1 MSNLCTNCVFS
12 RVACQ
17 PGLVRLK
24 APPATV
30 LAEPFND
37 NDCCC
42 CVTVALWSQGEGIP
56 LQCGRLQHSSAGV
69 RRRVP
74 TRLGLLLLGLI
85 GCLAAWQLCA
95 LSLPACPAFSRT
107 VCGNPRDD
115 HGNLAMLPR
124 LGCQLRHWR
133 EASPDRRG
141 NVVRSRITRLA
152 ASLTR
157 W

>member
-1 MSNLCTNCVFS
+1 MCSAVL
-12 RVACQ
+12 RV
-17 PGLVRLK
+17 GVVLTVLFVLK
-24 APPATV
+24 ALPATV

-42 CVTVALWSQGEGIP
+42 CAMVAGRRHAITVRATAAFQRKCTP
-56 LQCGRLQHSSAGV
+56 GV
-69 RRRVP
+69 HRRVP
-74 TRLGLLLLGLI
+74 TRSGLLLLGLI

-95 LSLPACPAFSRT
+95 LSLPARPAFSRT

-124 LGCQLRHWR
+124 LRCQLRHWR
-133 EASPDRRG
+133 EACPDRRG
-141 NVVRSRITRLA
+141 SVVRSRITRLA